1 MADENYG
8 APAIAAISTPA
19 GTGAIAIIRVS
30 GKESIDI
37 VDAVF
42 QSADKSP
49 LRGCPSHTIHYGWI
63 VDPQTQN
70 SVDEVLVMLMRAP
83 RTFTKED
90 VVEINCHGGA
100 YIQGRILELLLQNG
114 ARLAEPGE
122 FTKRAFLNGR
132 LDLSQ
137 AEAVMDMISSQ
148 TDLSL
153 RSSIHTLKG
162 GLSDRIEMLRGKL
175 LDLMTQ
181 MEANIDYPEYD
192 LEDVTLDQVRQTT
205 AAILG
210 CMEELWGTAES
221 GRLLRQGIKVAIVGR
236 PNVGKST
243 LLNALL
249 REQRAIVTD
258 IPGTTRDTIEEFV
271 DLGGMPLHLVDTAG
285 IRDTEDVVERIGVDL
300 ARRAAEESDLIL
312 MVVDAGMELDGE
324 DRAIFQQIKHKQYL
338 ILLNKT
344 DLAVAHSADEFVAM
358 LGEPQAGERILPV
371 SAKKEKGL
379 DAVESRIRKLFFD
392 GSIAIGRDPLISN
405 LRQKEALRRG
415 IAGLRAV
422 LRGVEVGIPQDMLMI
437 DLTDAY
443 DALGEISGH
452 CVKDDVIQEIFSRFC
467 LGK

>member
-1 MADENYG
+1 MW
-8 APAIAAISTPA
+8 TPYF
-19 GTGAIAIIRVS
+19 R
-30 GKESIDI
+30 
-37 VDAVF
+37 
-42 QSADKSP
+42 SADKSP

-205 AAILG
+205 AAIVG
-210 CMEELWGTAES
+210 SMEELWGTAES

>member
-210 CMEELWGTAES
+210 SMEELWGTAES

>member
-49 LRGCPSHTIHYGWI
+49 LRGFPSHTIHYGWI

-210 CMEELWGTAES
+210 SMEELWGTAES

-422 LRGVEVGIPQDMLMI
+422 LRGVEAGIPQDMLMI

>member
-1 MADENYG
+1 
-8 APAIAAISTPA
+8 
-19 GTGAIAIIRVS
+19 
-30 GKESIDI
+30 
-37 VDAVF
+37 
-42 QSADKSP
+42 
-49 LRGCPSHTIHYGWI
+49 
-63 VDPQTQN
+63 
-70 SVDEVLVMLMRAP
+70 
-83 RTFTKED
+83 
-90 VVEINCHGGA
+90 
-100 YIQGRILELLLQNG
+100 
-114 ARLAEPGE
+114 
-122 FTKRAFLNGR
+122 
-132 LDLSQ
+132 
-137 AEAVMDMISSQ
+137 MDMISSQ

-210 CMEELWGTAES
+210 SMEELWGTAES

>member
-210 CMEELWGTAES
+210 SMEELWGTAES

-236 PNVGKST
+236 PNVGKSSVLNRLVGQKWES
-243 LLNALL
+243 LL
-249 REQRAIVTD
+249 
-258 IPGTTRDTIEEFV
+258 
-271 DLGGMPLHLVDTAG
+271 
-285 IRDTEDVVERIGVDL
+285 
-300 ARRAAEESDLIL
+300 
-312 MVVDAGMELDGE
+312 
-324 DRAIFQQIKHKQYL
+324 
-338 ILLNKT
+338 
-344 DLAVAHSADEFVAM
+344 
-358 LGEPQAGERILPV
+358 
-371 SAKKEKGL
+371 
-379 DAVESRIRKLFFD
+379 
-392 GSIAIGRDPLISN
+392 
-405 LRQKEALRRG
+405 
-415 IAGLRAV
+415 
-422 LRGVEVGIPQDMLMI
+422 
-437 DLTDAY
+437 
-443 DALGEISGH
+443 
-452 CVKDDVIQEIFSRFC
+452 C
-467 LGK
+467 

>member
-1 MADENYG
+1 MADQYNG
-8 APAIAAISTPA
+8 GPAIAAISTPA
-19 GTGAIAIIRVS
+19 GTGAIAIIRIS
-30 GKESIDI
+30 GRESIEI

-42 QSADKSP
+42 QPADKSS
-49 LRGCPSHTIHYGWI
+49 LRDSPSHTIHYGWI
-63 VDPQTQN
+63 VDPQTQD

-83 RTFTKED
+83 RTFTRED

-100 YIQGRILELLLQNG
+100 YIQGRILELLFQSG

-132 LDLSQ
+132 MDLSQ
-137 AEAVMDMISSQ
+137 AEAVMDLISSQ

-162 GLSDRIEMLRGKL
+162 GLREKIDMLRGGL

-181 MEANIDYPEYD
+181 IEANIDYPEYD
-192 LEDVTLDQVRQTT
+192 LEDVTLDQIQKTA
-205 AAILG
+205 AAILEK
-210 CMEELWGTAES
+210 MEDLWRTAES
-221 GRLLRQGIKVAIVGR
+221 GRLLKQGIKVAIVGR

-285 IRDTEDVVERIGVDL
+285 IRETEDVVEKIGVDL

-324 DRAIFQQIKHKQYL
+324 DRAIFQEIRHKQYL

-344 DLAVAHSADEFVAM
+344 DLTAAHSADEFAAI
-358 LGEPQAGERILPV
+358 LGDPQAREHILAV
-371 SAKKEKGL
+371 SAKEEKGL
-379 DAVESRIRKLFFD
+379 DTVESRIRKLFFD
-392 GSIAIGRDPLISN
+392 GTIAIGKDPLISN

-422 LRGVEVGIPQDMLMI
+422 LREVEEGIPQDMIMI